1 MKKETEAT
9 EAKYD
14 PILNEIRENKL
25 RNKEGRSVRLSVKK
39 QKVLEKVWT
48 DFNEART
55 RFAIYRLRKDYND
68 LSEKGKLLIETQT
81 EMDVWLTHPAN
92 VGPGL
97 RVDDPRIV
105 EEDMEEWALKGFRYD
120 TTLPYEYDLWINPD
134 TMQNLR
140 RYKDGSVW
148 LTNLKTGD
156 YEKVEKSPDPVLS
169 PDNVHCSHLCPT
181 LEKRVKVFGK
191 KE

>member
-9 EAKYD
+9 DERYD
-14 PILNEIRENKL
+14 SVVNEIRENKL
-25 RNKEGRSVRLSVKK
+25 RNKDGLRVWLNVKRRG
-39 QKVLEKVWT
+39 VLEKVWT
-48 DFNEART
+48 DYAEART

-81 EMDVWLTHPAN
+81 EMDVWLIHPAN

-120 TTLPYEYDLWINPD
+120 TTFPDEYDLWINPD

-156 YEKVEKSPDPVLS
+156 YEKVEKSGDS
-169 PDNVHCSHLCPT
+169 T
-181 LEKRVKVFGK
+181 EKKGTE

>member
-1 MKKETEAT
+1 MKNETEAT
-9 EAKYD
+9 ESRYD
-14 PILNEIRENKL
+14 SILNEIRENKL
-25 RNKEGRSVRLSVKK
+25 RNMKGRRVRLTVKK
-39 QKVLEKVWT
+39 QEILGKVWT
-48 DFNEART
+48 DYAEART

-81 EMDVWLTHPAN
+81 EMDVWLIHPAN

-120 TTLPYEYDLWINPD
+120 TTFPDEYDLWINPD
-134 TMQNLR
+134 TMQKLR
-140 RYKDGSVW
+140 HYKDGSVW

-156 YEKVEKSPDPVLS
+156 YEKVEKSCAS
-169 PDNVHCSHLCPT
+169 T
-181 LEKRVKVFGK
+181 EEKGTN

>member
-9 EAKYD
+9 DARYD

-25 RNKEGRSVRLSVKK
+25 INMNGRRVRLTVKK
-39 QKVLEKVWT
+39 QGVLEKVWT
-48 DFNEART
+48 DFEKART

-68 LSEKGKLLIETQT
+68 LSEKGKLLIKTQS
-81 EMDVWLTHPAN
+81 EMDVWLIHPAN

-120 TTLPYEYDLWINPD
+120 TTFPDEYDLWINPD
-134 TMQNLR
+134 TMQKLR
-140 RYKDGSVW
+140 HYKDGSVW

-156 YEKVEKSPDPVLS
+156 YEKVEKSCAS
-169 PDNVHCSHLCPT
+169 T
-181 LEKRVKVFGK
+181 EEKGTN

>member
-9 EAKYD
+9 EARYD
-14 PILNEIRENKL
+14 STLNQIRENNL
-25 RNKEGRSVRLSVKK
+25 RNKDGLRVWLNVKRRG
-39 QKVLEKVWT
+39 VLEKVWT
-48 DFNEART
+48 DYAEART

-81 EMDVWLTHPAN
+81 EMDVWLIHPAN
-92 VGPGL
+92 IGPGL
-97 RVDDPRIV
+97 RVDDQRIV

-120 TTLPYEYDLWINPD
+120 TTFPDEYDLWISPA
-134 TMQNLR
+134 TMQKLR
-140 RYKDGSVW
+140 HYKDGSVW

-156 YEKVEKSPDPVLS
+156 YEKVEKSGDS
-169 PDNVHCSHLCPT
+169 T
-181 LEKRVKVFGK
+181 EKKGTD